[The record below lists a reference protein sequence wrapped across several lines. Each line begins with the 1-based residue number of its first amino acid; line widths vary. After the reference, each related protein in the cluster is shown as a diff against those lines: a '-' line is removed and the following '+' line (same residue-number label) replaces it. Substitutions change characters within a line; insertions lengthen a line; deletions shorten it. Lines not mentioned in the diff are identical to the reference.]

1 MDDHPNAPQLKRRRP
16 ISNNPQ
22 RQPVLK
28 QKSRRSIRPG
38 GFSKLNFYFLLST
51 FDFRLQLIPSESSV
65 GSSITAVTVSP

>member
-1 MDDHPNAPQLKRRRP
+1 MDDRDAADHPSAPQLKRRRP
-16 ISNNPQ
+16 IFNNPQ

-51 FDFRLQLIPSESSV
+51 SAHPE
-65 GSSITAVTVSP
+65 

>member
-1 MDDHPNAPQLKRRRP
+1 MDDRDAADHPNAPQLKRRRP

-38 GFSKLNFYFLLST
+38 GFSKLNFYFLL
-51 FDFRLQLIPSESSV
+51 
-65 GSSITAVTVSP
+65 